1 MAPQRTPKM
10 ANNKMASLMLI
21 TAMAIMTR
29 RAPSTMAFSSSS
41 LKKESMQS
49 TAKYQ
54 RGRGNNDN
62 KKLVPMNEFDISL
75 RTIKISNFALSASS
89 SAAAAASST
98 SDAAMNKVAS
108 IMAPSNLA
116 VSLDR
121 PLLSPVEYTYRAPVT
136 SSKGVWSSFLAVL
149 LSDVFKTAA
158 VAFLLAVG
166 LSLVPKL
173 LSTVKSNTKNNGDNA
188 SSSGVGGSAF
198 LSALASRIL
207 TPIQSIM
214 LPLLSKNKQN
224 KQREAY
230 STPMPFEGDGGWG
243 KCTLRSKKDIG
254 SFTVYEF
261 ALPESYYTVP
271 LGLGQ
276 QLEFCC
282 LSSSD
287 DICTG
292 SFYPYDDVGNAKKR
306 KDGSTGGGTTGNS
319 AGAVRV
325 VVPYDKVADEG
336 NSKFMEV
343 LRNELEPGDEVAIK
357 PGKSHLLYQG
367 KHVPVTDMVYLA
379 SGLGIIPIL
388 DQIKAITPR
397 GSSSVKVSSV
407 TWFNNNRDDFDLA
420 MDDLEAEYMKNPTK
434 LAVSCIM
441 DDVVKNPLEGNK
453 EVEEAIPYFNAGT
466 MAVVCGTPKVFA
478 EKARGYLMR
487 RGYPENCIC
496 VLP

>member
-1 MAPQRTPKM
+1 
-10 ANNKMASLMLI
+10 MLI
-21 TAMAIMTR
+21 MAMTIMTQTT
-29 RAPSTMAFSSSS
+29 APLTTMAFSPSS
-41 LKKESMQS
+41 LKPKGSMHATTKSQRVRNSGS
-49 TAKYQ
+49 T
-54 RGRGNNDN
+54 
-62 KKLVPMNEFDISL
+62 VPNNEFEISL

-89 SAAAAASST
+89 STAAAAAAT
-98 SDAAMNKVAS
+98 SDATIQKAVSS
-108 IMAPSNLA
+108 ISNLA

-121 PLLSPVEYTYRAPVT
+121 PLLSPVEYTYRAPV
-136 SSKGVWSSFLAVL
+136 SNKGVWSSFLAVL

-173 LSTVKSNTKNNGDNA
+173 LAKLQSDTNDGKK
-188 SSSGVGGSAF
+188 SSSNSSF
-198 LSALASRIL
+198 FSILATRIL
-207 TPIQSIM
+207 TPIQSI
-214 LPLLSKNKQN
+214 LPQLTKNKQ
-224 KQREAY
+224 KQKQQKAY

-243 KCTLRSKKDIG
+243 KCTLRSKKDVGG

-292 SFYPYDDVGNAKKR
+292 SFYPFDGTGEK
-306 KDGSTGGGTTGNS
+306 KDGSGKKGGSGKKDGS
-319 AGAVRV
+319 GAGSVKV
-325 VVPYDKVADEG
+325 VVPYDKAVDEG
-336 NSKFMEV
+336 NSKFMEI
-343 LRNELEPGDEVAIK
+343 LRNELQPGDEVAIK
-357 PGKSHLLYQG
+357 PGKSHLVYQG

-388 DQIKAITPR
+388 DQIKAITPK

-420 MDDLEAEYMKNPTK
+420 MDDLEAEYMKNPSK

-441 DDVVKNPLEGNK
+441 DDVVKNPLDGNK
-453 EVEEAIPYFNAGT
+453 EVEEAVPYFNAGT